1 MGSASI
7 IYFNIFTIPG
17 KGWKYEHF
25 RDWLKNFTI
34 HGEPDYVEIYVDGS
48 PTYQYNEDLIIV
60 SLPESIR
67 NTKFS
72 NITISVPA
80 KSTSYSVLILCE
92 VQVYLGKWITCREKW
107 TDTLVGLDFN
117 DPDNNIKVMSS
128 LSVYLTT
135 RFLGKLSYVCTV
147 FNQNPTTARPS

>member
-1 MGSASI
+1 MCSASI
-7 IYFNIFTIPG
+7 IYFNIVTIPG
-17 KGWKYEHF
+17 KSWQHYNF
-25 RDWLKNFTI
+25 RNRLENFTI
-34 HGEPDYVEIYVDGS
+34 HGEPDYAEIYVDGVQ
-48 PTYQYNEDLIIV
+48 TYQYNEDSIIV
-60 SLPESIR
+60 SLPENIR

-80 KSTSYSVLILCE
+80 KSTNYSVLTLCE

-117 DPDNNIKVMSS
+117 DSDNNVKVMSS

-135 RFLGKLSYVCTV
+135 RFLGKLSHL
-147 FNQNPTTARPS
+147 SG